1 VNRDLERPR
10 DRARSEHSAAL
21 PEPMRRDVRL
31 LGDILGEVIR
41 DSAGP
46 GLLADVEQLRRA
58 VIEARRGERDA
69 WDAPVTDPG
78 PGGADA
84 GLADPG
90 GDEIAKLVASWSLDR
105 AEQVARAF
113 AVYFHL
119 ANLAEEHQRIRNL
132 RERDSG
138 HEPVRESLAAAVAE
152 VGRDGGPGHLGELLA
167 ALRVHLV
174 LTAHP
179 TEARRRAVVAALRRI
194 SALLDALDDP
204 RAGAAEAAETRRGLR
219 EQVDLLWRTSQL
231 RVKAMD
237 PIDEV
242 RTVMTAFDE
251 TLFRVVPAVYRELDR
266 AVASAGEER
275 AMSPA
280 RALSPVR
287 AFFRFGSWVGADRD
301 GNPFVTAQVTR
312 ETATIQADHVL
323 RALETATTRIG
334 RALTLHAATT
344 PPSAGLRRA
353 LSAASAAHPELLAE
367 IAARSPQEPYRTY
380 LLYAAQRLVATR
392 QRHADLAYRGPDEFL
407 ADLRVVQESLAAAGA
422 GQQAFGELQ
431 HLIWQAET
439 FGFHLA
445 GLEVRQHSEVH
456 ARALAE
462 LRAAGP
468 PGLDDDAPP
477 HGDPLYRRSAAGSP
491 VDGGPWSPQ
500 TEEVLA
506 TFRAV
511 AWVQDRFGVDAC
523 RRYVVS
529 FTRSADDI
537 AAVHE
542 LARYAMDGAPG
553 PKLDVVP
560 LFESAAD
567 LAHAPDVLT
576 GMLALPEV
584 AERVAAS
591 GGELEAM
598 LGYSDSAKELGPA
611 SATLRL
617 FDTQARLASWA
628 AEHGVRL
635 TLFHGRGG
643 ALGRGGGPAG
653 RAVLAQAPGSVNG
666 SFKVTEQG
674 EVIFARYGQPVIA
687 KRHLEQVS
695 SAVLL
700 ASSARIAER
709 NAAAAASYRDVAD
722 RIDEAARAAFRKL
735 VEADGFADWFARISP
750 LGEIG
755 GLRIGSRPAKR
766 GLIPAGDSGVAMD
779 LADLRAIPW
788 VFAWSQ
794 TRMNLPGWYGLGSGL
809 AAIADADGAGVL
821 RRAYREWPLF
831 GVMLENAEMSLAK
844 TDRLIGARY
853 LALGGRDDLTALVL
867 AEYDLTKHLVL
878 TVTGHDRLLANR
890 HVLSRAVALRD
901 PYVDA
906 LSYLQLRALA
916 ALREADPAPGAEER
930 ERLER
935 LLLLT
940 VNGVAAG
947 LQNTG

>member
-1 VNRDLERPR
+1 VER
-10 DRARSEHSAAL
+10 
-21 PEPMRRDVRL
+21 
-31 LGDILGEVIR
+31 
-41 DSAGP
+41 
-46 GLLADVEQLRRA
+46 LRHA
-58 VIEARRGERDA
+58 VIEARDQERR
-69 WDAPVTDPG
+69 
-78 PGGADA
+78 
-84 GLADPG
+84 ADPA
-90 GDEIAKLVASWSLDR
+90 GDAIAALVGSWDLDR

-113 AVYFHL
+113 TVYFHL
-119 ANLAEEHQRIRNL
+119 ANLAEEHQRIRLL
-132 RERDSG
+132 RERDAG
-138 HEPVRESLAAAVAE
+138 PEPVRESLAAAVTE
-152 VGRDGGPGHLGELLA
+152 LTRDAGPVYLGE
-167 ALRVHLV
+167 LRVHLV

-179 TEARRRAVVAALRRI
+179 TEARRRAVVAVLRRI
-194 SALLDALDDP
+194 SELLSITDDE
-204 RAGAAEAAETRRGLR
+204 RAGTAERAEARRGLR
-219 EQVDLLWRTSQL
+219 ENIDLLWRTSQL

-251 TLFRVVPAVYRELDR
+251 TLFRVVPAVYREL
-266 AVASAGEER
+266 ER
-275 AMSPA
+275 ALDEPESKPVPA
-280 RALSPVR
+280 YL
-287 AFFRFGSWVGADRD
+287 RFGSWVGADRD

-312 ETATIQADHVL
+312 ETATIQADHIL
-323 RALETATTRIG
+323 RALEAAAARIG
-334 RALTLHAATT
+334 RALTVHEATT
-344 PPSAGLRRA
+344 PSSAGLRRA
-353 LSAASAAHPELLAE
+353 LAAAAAAHPELLAE

-380 LLYAAQRLVATR
+380 LLYAAQRINATR
-392 QRHADLAYRGPDEFL
+392 MRHADLAYPGPAEFL

-422 GQQAFGELQ
+422 GMQAFGELQ
-431 HLIWQAET
+431 NLIWQAET

-456 ARALAE
+456 ARVLRE

-468 PGLDDDAPP
+468 PGLETE
-477 HGDPLYRRSAAGSP
+477 GSP
-491 VDGGPWSPQ
+491 EAQ
-500 TEEVLA
+500 EVLA
-506 TFRAV
+506 TFRAIG
-511 AWVQDRFGVDAC
+511 WIQDRFGVDAC

-529 FTRSADDI
+529 FTRSAGDI
-537 AAVHE
+537 AAVFE
-542 LARYAMDGAPG
+542 LARYAANGGRTPV
-553 PKLDVVP
+553 LDLVP
-560 LFESAAD
+560 LFESAVD
-567 LAHAPDVLT
+567 LANAPAVLT
-576 GMLALPEV
+576 GMLELPQV
-584 AERVAAS
+584 AERLNAT
-591 GGELEAM
+591 GGRLEAM

-617 FDTQARLASWA
+617 FDTQARLAEWA
-628 AEHGVRL
+628 AAHGVRL

-674 EVIFARYGQPVIA
+674 EVILARYGQPAIA

-700 ASSARIAER
+700 ASSHRRAER
-709 NAAAAASYRDVAD
+709 TAAAAASYGSIAD
-722 RIDEAARAAFRKL
+722 RIDKAACAAFRGL
-735 VEADGFADWFARISP
+735 VEADGFAEWFARISP

-766 GLIPAGDSGVAMD
+766 GLQQPGPAAPAAPVPPAAGGQASRAAAGGQASMD
-779 LADLRAIPW
+779 LNDLRAIPW

-794 TRMNLPGWYGLGSGL
+794 TRVNLPGWFGLGSGL
-809 AAIADADGAGVL
+809 AAIEADPDGTDVL

-831 GVMLENAEMSLAK
+831 GVLLDNAEMSLAK
-844 TDRLIGARY
+844 TDRPIASRY

-867 AEYDLTKHLVL
+867 AEYDLTKRLVL
-878 TVTGHDRLLANR
+878 AVTGHDRLLADR
-890 HVLSRAVALRD
+890 PVLSRAVALRD

-916 ALREADPAPGAEER
+916 ALRAPSEDGDQQ
-930 ERLER
+930 RLER

>member
-1 VNRDLERPR
+1 VNLDRDR
-10 DRARSEHSAAL
+10 DRAEL

-31 LGDILGEVIR
+31 LGDLLGEVVR
-41 DSAGP
+41 DSDPKTGP
-46 GLLADVEQLRRA
+46 DVLADVERLRRA
-58 VIEARRGERDA
+58 VIEARHQERREDDPAGEA
-69 WDAPVTDPG
+69 
-78 PGGADA
+78 
-84 GLADPG
+84 
-90 GDEIAKLVASWSLDR
+90 IAALVASWDLDR

-113 AVYFHL
+113 TVYFHL
-119 ANLAEEHQRIRNL
+119 ANLAEEHQRIRQL
-132 RERDSG
+132 RERDAG
-138 HEPVRESLAAAVAE
+138 REPVRESLAAAVIE
-152 VGRDGGPGHLGELLA
+152 LSREIGPAHLLDLLDS
-167 ALRVHLV
+167 LRVHLV

-179 TEARRRAVVAALRRI
+179 TEARRRAVVAVLRRI
-194 SALLDALDDP
+194 SELLNIIDDQ
-204 RAGAAEAAETRRGLR
+204 RAGAAERAEARRALR
-219 EQVDLLWRTSQL
+219 ENVDLLWRTSQL

-251 TLFRVVPAVYRELDR
+251 TLFRVVPAVYREL
-266 AVASAGEER
+266 G
-275 AMSPA
+275 
-280 RALSPVR
+280 RALAGPDAESATPVP
-287 AFFRFGSWVGADRD
+287 AYLRFGSWVGADRD
-301 GNPFVTAQVTR
+301 GNPFVTARVTR

-323 RALETATTRIG
+323 RALENATTRVG
-334 RALTLHAATT
+334 RSLTVHEATT
-344 PPSAGLRRA
+344 PPSPGLRRA
-353 LSAASAAHPELLAE
+353 LAAAAAAHPELLAE

-380 LLYAAQRLVATR
+380 LLYAAQRVNATR
-392 QRHADLAYRGPDEFL
+392 MRHADLAYPAPAGFL

-422 GQQAFGELQ
+422 GRQAFGELQ
-431 HLIWQAET
+431 NLIWQVET

-445 GLEVRQHSEVH
+445 GLEVRQHSQVH
-456 ARALAE
+456 ARVLRE

-468 PGLDDDAPP
+468 PGLE
-477 HGDPLYRRSAAGSP
+477 AGAENSP
-491 VDGGPWSPQ
+491 E

-506 TFRAV
+506 TFRAIG
-511 AWVQDRFGVDAC
+511 WIQDRFGVAAC

-537 AAVHE
+537 AAVYE
-542 LARYAMDGAPG
+542 LASYAAAGGRIPV
-553 PKLDVVP
+553 LDVVP
-560 LFESAAD
+560 LFESAVD
-567 LAHAPDVLT
+567 LANAPGVLT
-576 GMLALPEV
+576 GMIALPPV
-584 AERVAAS
+584 AERLAAT
-591 GGELEAM
+591 GRHLEAM

-617 FDTQARLASWA
+617 FDTQARLAEWA
-628 AEHGVRL
+628 TAHGVRL

-674 EVIFARYGQPVIA
+674 EVIFARYGQQAIA

-700 ASSARIAER
+700 ASSPRRAER
-709 NAAAAASYRDVAD
+709 TAAGGASYRDVAD
-722 RIDEAARAAFRKL
+722 RIDQAACAAFRGL
-735 VEADGFADWFARISP
+735 VEADGFAEWFARISP

-766 GLIPAGDSGVAMD
+766 GLSAQTQTMD

-794 TRMNLPGWYGLGSGL
+794 TRVNLPGWFGLGSGL
-809 AAIADADGAGVL
+809 AVIETDPDGTDVL

-831 GVMLENAEMSLAK
+831 GVLLDNAEMSLAK
-844 TDRLIGARY
+844 TDRPIAARY
-853 LALGGRDDLTALVL
+853 LALGGRDDLTGLVL
-867 AEYDLTKHLVL
+867 AEYDLTKRLVL
-878 TVTGHDRLLANR
+878 AATGHGRLLADR
-890 HVLSRAVALRD
+890 PVLSRAVALRD

-916 ALREADPAPGAEER
+916 ALRGPSPDQDR
-930 ERLER
+930 ERVER

>member
-1 VNRDLERPR
+1 
-10 DRARSEHSAAL
+10 
-21 PEPMRRDVRL
+21 MRQDVRL

-46 GLLADVEQLRRA
+46 DLLADVEHLRHA
-58 VIEARRGERDA
+58 VIGARRGAREA
-69 WDAPVTDPG
+69 SA
-78 PGGADA
+78 
-84 GLADPG
+84 
-90 GDEIAKLVASWSLDR
+90 GDEIAALVASWSLDR
-105 AEQVARAF
+105 AELVARAF
-113 AVYFHL
+113 GVYFHL

-132 RERDSG
+132 RERDDGSG
-138 HEPVRESLAAAVAE
+138 PMRESLAAAVAE
-152 VGRDGGPGHLGELLA
+152 LGHDVGPEHLQELLA
-167 ALRVHLV
+167 SLRVHLV

-179 TEARRRAVVAALRRI
+179 TEARRRAVVSALRRI
-194 SALLDALDDP
+194 SELLDALDDP
-204 RAGAAEAAETRRGLR
+204 RMGTADRAETRRMLQ
-219 EQVDLLWRTSQL
+219 ENIDLLWRTSQL
-231 RVKAMD
+231 RIKAMD

-242 RTVMTAFDE
+242 RTVMAAFDE
-251 TLFRVVPAVYRELDR
+251 TLFQVVPVVYRELDR
-266 AVASAGEER
+266 ALAGQASGQA
-275 AMSPA
+275 SPP
-280 RALSPVR
+280 LP
-287 AFFRFGSWVGADRD
+287 AFLRFGSWVGADRD

-312 ETATIQADHVL
+312 EAATIQAEHAL

-334 RALTLHAATT
+334 RALTLHEALA
-344 PPSAGLRRA
+344 PPTAGLRRA
-353 LSAASAAHPELLAE
+353 LASAAAAHPELLAE
-367 IAARSPQEPYRTY
+367 IIARAPQEPYRTY
-380 LLYAAQRLVATR
+380 LLYVAQRLAATR
-392 QRHADLAYRGPDEFL
+392 ERHADLAYPGPAECL
-407 ADLRVVQESLAAAGA
+407 ADLRVVQASLAAAGA
-422 GQQAFGELQ
+422 AKQAFGELQ

-456 ARALAE
+456 ARTLAE

-468 PGLDDDAPP
+468 PGID
-477 HGDPLYRRSAAGSP
+477 HGAL
-491 VDGGPWSPQ
+491 DGGSWSAE

-506 TFRAV
+506 TLRAV
-511 AWVQDRFGVDAC
+511 AWIQDRYGPDAC

-537 AAVHE
+537 AAVYE
-542 LARYAMDGAPG
+542 LARYAMADGRVPE
-553 PKLDVVP
+553 LDVVP

-567 LAHAPDVLT
+567 LTNAPDVLT
-576 GMLALPEV
+576 AMLAIPAV
-584 AERVAAS
+584 ARRLAAN
-591 GGELEAM
+591 GRELEAM

-617 FDTQARLASWA
+617 FDTQAKLAEWA
-628 AEHGVRL
+628 ATHQVRL

-695 SAVLL
+695 SSVLL
-700 ASSARIAER
+700 ASSPRIADR
-709 NAAAAASYRDVAD
+709 NAAAAAAYRGVAD
-722 RIDEAARAAFRKL
+722 RIDAAARGAFRAL

-755 GLRIGSRPAKR
+755 ELRIGSRPAKR
-766 GLIPAGDSGVAMD
+766 GLAPAQPGAVATID

-794 TRMNLPGWYGLGSGL
+794 TRMNLPGWFGLGSGL
-809 AAIADADGAGVL
+809 AAIIDADGVEEL
-821 RRAYREWPLF
+821 QLAYREWPLF
-831 GVMLENAEMSLAK
+831 GVLLDNAAMSLAK

-853 LALGGRDDLTALVL
+853 LALGGREDLTERVL
-867 AEYDLTKHLVL
+867 AEYDLTRRLVL
-878 TVTGHDRLLANR
+878 TVTGHSRLLADR
-890 HVLSRAVALRD
+890 PVLSRAVALRD

-906 LSYLQLRALA
+906 LSYLQLRALG
-916 ALREADPAPGAEER
+916 ALREPLPDTER

>member
-1 VNRDLERPR
+1 
-10 DRARSEHSAAL
+10 
-21 PEPMRRDVRL
+21 MRRDVRL

-46 GLLADVEQLRRA
+46 VLLDDVERLRHA
-58 VIEARRGERDA
+58 VIAARQ
-69 WDAPVTDPG
+69 
-78 PGGADA
+78 GGRQ
-84 GLADPG
+84 ADPG
-90 GDEIAKLVASWSLDR
+90 GDPAGDAIAGLVASWTLEQ

-113 AVYFHL
+113 TVYFHL
-119 ANLAEEHQRIRNL
+119 ANLAEEHQRIRIL
-132 RERDSG
+132 RERDTG
-138 HEPVRESLAAAVAE
+138 HEPVRESLVAAVAE
-152 VGRDGGPGHLGELLA
+152 VILEGGPGHLAGLLES
-167 ALRVHLV
+167 LRVHLV

-194 SALLDALDDP
+194 SELLGVLDDP
-204 RAGAAEAAETRRGLR
+204 RAGAADLAEAQRGLR
-219 EQVDLLWRTSQL
+219 ENVDLLWRTSQL

-242 RTVMTAFDE
+242 RTVMAAFDE

-266 AVASAGEER
+266 AVAEATGGSVPPPV
-275 AMSPA
+275 PA
-280 RALSPVR
+280 FL
-287 AFFRFGSWVGADRD
+287 RFGSWVGADRD

-312 ETATIQADHVL
+312 ETAVIQADHIL

-334 RALTLHAATT
+334 RALTLHEATT
-344 PPSAGLRRA
+344 PPGAALRRA
-353 LSAASAAHPELLAE
+353 LAAAAAAHPELLAE
-367 IAARSPQEPYRTY
+367 ISARSPQEPYRTY
-380 LLYAAQRLVATR
+380 LLYAAQRLAATR
-392 QRHADLAYRGPDEFL
+392 TRHADLAYPEPGEYLTDLRLVQRSL
-407 ADLRVVQESLAAAGA
+407 ADAGA
-422 GQQAFGELQ
+422 GKQALGELQ
-431 HLIWQAET
+431 NLIWQGET

-445 GLEVRQHSEVH
+445 GLEIRQHSQVH
-456 ARALAE
+456 ARALRE
-462 LRAAGP
+462 LRALGP
-468 PGLDDDAPP
+468 PGVLEAGPG
-477 HGDPLYRRSAAGSP
+477 HGGSWSAE
-491 VDGGPWSPQ
+491 

-511 AWVQDRFGVDAC
+511 AWVQDRFGAEAC

-529 FTRSADDI
+529 FTRTADDI
-537 AAVHE
+537 AAVYE
-542 LARYAMDGAPG
+542 LARYAAAGG
-553 PKLDVVP
+553 PVPVLDVVP

-567 LAHAPDVLT
+567 LANAPGVLT
-576 GMLALPEV
+576 GMLALPPV
-584 AERVAAS
+584 AERLTATGRA
-591 GGELEAM
+591 LEAM

-617 FDTQARLASWA
+617 YDTQARLAEWA
-628 AEHGVRL
+628 AARDVRL

-653 RAVLAQAPGSVNG
+653 RAVLAQAPGSVGG

-674 EVIFARYGQPVIA
+674 EVIFARYGQPAIA
-687 KRHLEQVS
+687 KRHLEQVG

-709 NAAAAASYRDVAD
+709 TAAAAASYRGIAE
-722 RIDEAARAAFRKL
+722 RIDKTACAAFRGL
-735 VEADGFADWFARISP
+735 VEADGFAEWFARISP
-750 LGEIG
+750 LQEIG
-755 GLRIGSRPAKR
+755 GLRIGSRPARR
-766 GLIPAGDSGVAMD
+766 GPADPDVPSVSATID
-779 LADLRAIPW
+779 LDDLRAIPW

-809 AAIADADGAGVL
+809 AAIAADGDGEEAL
-821 RRAYREWPLF
+821 RLAYREWPLF
-831 GVMLENAEMSLAK
+831 GVLLDNAAMSLAK
-844 TDRLIGARY
+844 TDRMIAARY
-853 LALGGRDDLTALVL
+853 LALGGRDDLTAFVL
-867 AEYDLTKHLVL
+867 AEYDLTRRLVL
-878 TVTGHDRLLANR
+878 AVTGHDRLLADR
-890 HVLSRAVALRD
+890 PVLSRAVALRD

-916 ALREADPAPGAEER
+916 ALRDPATPAGER